1 MAAESGAEGSAP
13 IPVERPSPAE
23 LRGRALEDHKA
34 GRLDRAFAAY
44 RAVLAADPDDAG
56 TWTNLGALLRAR
68 GEHRLAVSCQRRAAA
83 LRPDDE
89 GVLNNLGNALAD
101 ADFPHEALAVR
112 RDLARRRPDDRQAQ
126 AMLVASLR
134 ALGRMEDAVA
144 AADAALARTPGDA
157 ELRMQRAMAL
167 LALGDY
173 PRGFADFAAR
183 WDTGEV
189 TRPPAPEPEWRGGSL
204 SGKRLLVLPEQGF
217 GDTILMAR
225 FLPGLAA
232 FDPAEV
238 ILVVRPPLLRLFA
251 GLPGAHRLVPADGPR
266 PPADLHLHMMDLP
279 ARLGARPEALPP
291 SPPLRVP
298 SDAVARARR
307 RLGPFVGRFKV
318 GVVWSGS
325 VTYRGNHKRSLTPRS
340 FAPLSDLPGV
350 QLFSLYKGPLLDRFR
365 ASADSALIA
374 DACGDDRDLA
384 DAAGLIEG
392 LDLVIGVD
400 TGVMHLAAALGRP
413 TWNLLAHAPYWLYGV
428 AAERTPWH
436 PTMRLFRQ
444 RAPGDWD
451 ELVGRVTEALRAAAV
466 AGAAR

>member
-1 MAAESGAEGSAP
+1 MTADAGAEGSAP
-13 IPVERPSPAE
+13 IPVERPSQAE
-23 LRGRALEDHKA
+23 LRGRGLDDHKA

-56 TWTNLGALLRAR
+56 VWTNLGALLRAR

-83 LRPDDE
+83 LKPDDE

-101 ADFPHEALAVR
+101 ADFTDEALAVR
-112 RDLARRRPDDRQAQ
+112 RDLARRRPGDRQAQ

-134 ALGRMEDAVA
+134 AAGRMEQAVA
-144 AADAALARTPGDA
+144 AADAALAGTPGDP

-173 PRGFADFAAR
+173 ARGFADFAAR

-189 TRPPAPEPEWRGGSL
+189 TRPPAPEPEWRGGPL
-204 SGKRLLVLPEQGF
+204 TGKRLLVLPEQGL

-238 ILVVRPPLLRLFA
+238 VLAVRAPLLRLFRD
-251 GLPGAHRLVPADGPR
+251 LPGVHRLVPADGPR
-266 PPADLHLHMMDLP
+266 PSADLHLHMMDLP
-279 ARLGARPEALPP
+279 GRLGARPDALPH
-291 SPPLRVP
+291 SPPLHVP
-298 SDAVARARR
+298 DDSSARARR
-307 RLGPFVGRFKV
+307 LLGPFAGRFKV

-325 VTYRGNHKRSLTPRS
+325 VTYRGNHKRSVTPRS

-365 ASADSALIA
+365 ASADTALIVEA
-374 DACGDDRDLA
+374 SGTDRDLA
-384 DAAGLIEG
+384 DAAGMIRG

-400 TGVMHLAAALGRP
+400 TGVMHLAGALGRP
-413 TWNLLAHAPYWLYGV
+413 VWNLLAHAPYWLYGT
-428 AAERTPWH
+428 AGEGTPWH

-451 ELVGRVTEALRAAAV
+451 EVMGRVTEALRAAAA
-466 AGAAR
+466 AGEAR